1 MGRGARNRP
10 NSSPSKLMDG
20 YAEAGSEECG
30 IARRP
35 AKPGRFCR
43 RPGDTGDEIQ
53 RTSGMRMVRSY
64 TRGGNW
70 PNAVRGRFRRTA
82 GEEIVRQD
90 ATSAYGHGGF
100 NPIDPSCR
108 IVPQAELRAR
118 SGTFSSIPGLLLHA
132 IVHADDIQDR
142 DCGILVIFA
151 DGGYQGP
158 KFNQA
163 LARVLPYLKAEKAFR
178 LGQGICGLAQTLD
191 RRAYV
196 RLAQSV
202 PQARQGLGKPH
213 SQGAGVLA
221 PHLNPPPERS
231 IGSYR
236 SA

>member
-1 MGRGARNRP
+1 
-10 NSSPSKLMDG
+10 
-20 YAEAGSEECG
+20 
-30 IARRP
+30 
-35 AKPGRFCR
+35 
-43 RPGDTGDEIQ
+43 
-53 RTSGMRMVRSY
+53 
-64 TRGGNW
+64 
-70 PNAVRGRFRRTA
+70 
-82 GEEIVRQD
+82 
-90 ATSAYGHGGF
+90 
-100 NPIDPSCR
+100 
-108 IVPQAELRAR
+108 
-118 SGTFSSIPGLLLHA
+118 LLLHA

-231 IGSYR
+231 HRKLPVRLTAICMLANVTKAASVPAR
-236 SA
+236 FS